1 MRDKVKR
8 FISILM
14 TALMLVNLMPVGALA
29 DGITSGGY
37 QQATVA
43 STTYGA
49 WVYVYA
55 KLTGTVPGTTEN
67 AHGWYMLGKKWV
79 DNMPDPSG
87 EEMGALYGYGEIS
100 GVSVNSVINGMQKYT
115 ANENITASAYDSS
128 VSGSGEFGFKIC
140 DGATDYVLNNN
151 IKTWHLNLQIDV
163 AKIQG
168 KYTFHFKDQQGN
180 KIKDSVTVTGKWN
193 TEGSYTAPTKI
204 NYNGYVYKLTG
215 AATKSYTFNTYQQE
229 HTFYYY
235 NTGERVP
242 YTLKIYYYYESVSDV
257 NLISKDVLSENP
269 YTEDNIKYGGFYS
282 VTSPTI
288 IGYKPDK
295 LVVDGW
301 MPSHDVTVNVI
312 YTRKNDLR
320 YTVKY
325 LETGT
330 NKKLRNAKTVE
341 NQPLHKLVTEEAP
354 DIEGYKLVSE
364 SPKSIT
370 IIEGTNEIIFY
381 YEKDT
386 FTIKYRKGDHAADT
400 FTEQE
405 YTAKYD
411 DPTPTFTGNKDGQP
425 GWKFDGWTPEVAETV
440 KGTATYTAQWVPDT
454 KQNVEVIYT
463 TDGNGKLDKS
473 FDPVTQ
479 HVQIVTGKVVKADGS
494 VIGDDLT
501 TVRANAPSAGYEFDH
516 WVKVI
521 DENNLQRIDAGSD
534 LTNAQARPLLNQE
547 DGLYQETVFKAIFRP
562 RTDLSYTVNY
572 YWNGTT
578 TKVADSK
585 TVKKQT
591 FDSTVTESP
600 IGADGYTPV
609 SNDPKKIT
617 IGTGNNEI
625 TFYYY
630 KNVELTANS
639 DEKTYNG
646 NEQTVKPGYTCSEKN
661 VTFDNIAEPSG
672 KGTDAGEYPVTFA
685 KGTVGKVDT
694 SKKYIVTAA
703 NPGTLTINKRSVVL
717 TSETASKAYDGTA
730 LEKPVV
736 KVTGDGFV
744 KGEATDIKATGTITN
759 VGSVTNEITFTKGE
773 KFNEDNYAIEK
784 KEGTLTITAADAEV
798 IVTIAG
804 NTDNVLY
811 DGNSHSVN
819 GYTVKSISNKLYT
832 ADDFKFNGTDSV
844 TQTNAGTYPMGL
856 KAEQFSNNNENFKK
870 VTFVVEDGSL
880 TIRKRSVVLTSETA
894 SKAYDGTA
902 LEKPVVK
909 VTGDGFVKGEATD
922 IKATGTITNVGSVT
936 NEITFTKGE
945 KFNEDNYA
953 IEKKEGTLTI
963 TAADAEVI
971 VTIAGNT
978 DNVLYDG
985 NSHSVNG
992 YTVKSISNKLYTAD
1006 DFKFNGT
1013 DSVTQTNAGTYPM
1026 GLKAEQF
1033 SNNNENF
1040 KKVTFVVEDGSL
1052 TINKLNVVLTSETA
1066 SKTYD
1071 GTALTKPIVKVTGDG
1086 FVAGEVSD
1094 IKATGSVTHVSAGE
1108 VTNTITYTE
1117 GTNFKESNYNITKT
1131 EGKLSI
1137 TPLGGV
1143 VVTIKGQTKTV
1154 TYDGE
1159 EHTAWKY
1166 DVIDISD
1173 PLYIK
1178 APDEV
1183 PNFWNKNA
1191 KGARGTDAG
1200 TYAMGWEAADFENT
1214 NTNFSNVEFVVVDGK
1229 LEISKRSVKLT
1240 SASDSKVYDGNALTN
1255 GEVTVSGDGFAKD
1268 EGATYNVTGSQTVV
1282 GTSDNTFTY
1291 TLNEGTKADNYT
1303 IEKTEGEL
1311 EVTPVTDKVIVT
1323 ITGKTK
1329 TVTYDGKEH
1338 SVFGYDVTVSNAL
1351 YNPKK
1356 DMQFNGIDEDMTAKG
1371 TDAGTYPMGLE
1382 DSDFTNISDN
1392 FTNVEFVVTDGYVK
1406 INPRAV
1412 TLTSETAGKVYDG
1425 TALTKPEVAV
1435 GGDGFVD
1442 GEVTDIKATGSVT
1455 YVSDGEV
1462 TNTITY
1468 TEGEKFNADNYDIQK
1483 TEGKLWITAVTA
1495 KVTVTVKE
1503 KSGTATY
1510 DGMNHT
1516 VTGYESMTADNPL
1529 YDVEDS
1535 VDETPTANWAANGTD
1550 AGEYPVGIEAGD
1562 FENTNKNFSNVTFVV
1577 EDGSLTITPAPIT
1590 LQASSRIKTYD
1601 GTPLKA
1607 DGYGFSEGNLDLAKD
1622 IASVI
1627 LTGSQTLVGSSESQ
1641 ITEVVLE
1648 KEKNPDN
1655 YKFTFLPGTLTVT
1668 DGTGEDEKPV
1678 DPAKVITKTHTPK
1691 DTGYN
1696 VGETVT
1702 FTVSVTNIYNE
1713 QKEVTLEEQPGVT
1726 FVDPQ
1731 GAAIGTKATKTLEPG
1746 EKWTIQATYT
1756 ITLDDILADGFTNKV
1771 KANFKGGKSWNAED
1785 YVETRDP
1792 YIELDVTKTADVD
1805 KAALGQTITYTIT
1818 VDYQSNV
1825 PGKKVEV
1832 KDPLTG
1838 LETSFTTEEA
1848 LEGKTVTFT
1857 TTYTVAEQDVKNGIV
1872 KNTATVKSELDNE
1885 WMPADVETP
1894 TFAPITIKPK
1904 DVTATY
1910 NGAAITGKDVEIT
1923 SGKLLE
1929 GHKLSAAV
1937 IGSGVNAGTYEL
1949 TLDPEKIKIVDAN
1962 NKDVSEM
1969 YARTILPGKLII
1981 NKRSVLITSQSA
1993 TKTYDG
1999 SALTRPAVT
2008 ITGDGFVPGELAKAE
2023 ATGSITNV
2031 GSTPNTIRYTTTG
2044 AFNAAN
2050 YSIALSVG
2058 TLTVTEKPKPE
2069 PRRTF
2074 NLTINYVYQNGKR
2087 AAASY
2092 NRGGLKNGETFD
2104 ITSPVIAGYTASE
2117 TVVSGTIYNRDIKVT
2132 VIYTADGVNLDDY
2145 GVPLGLGNITMNVGD
2160 CFE

>member
-67 AHGWYMLGKKWV
+67 AHGWYTLGKKWV

-585 TVKKQT
+585 TITGQM
-591 FDSTVTESP
+591 FGEEVTESP

-639 DEKTYNG
+639 KTETYDGTQKSVSGFTGAPVDANFSAINVRAKGTNVGKYPANFADGTVDTVDATGKYIVTKATDGQLVITPVTDKVTVTITEKSDTVKYDGNEHTVTGYKSMTADNTLYNVATSVQETPTDAWTAKGTNVGEYPVGIESKDFKNTNANFTNVEFVVVDGALKIDPVTAKVTVTVTGNTASEKYDGTEKTASGYGVSISNEKYTEADFEFKG
-646 NEQTVKPGYTCSEKN
+646 N
-661 VTFDNIAEPSG
+661 AEV
-672 KGTDAGEYPVTFA
+672 KGTDANTYPM
-685 KGTVGKVDT
+685 GL
-694 SKKYIVTAA
+694 TAA
-703 NPGTLTINKRSVVL
+703 NFTNKSANFTNVEFVVTDGSLTINKRNVTL
-717 TSETASKAYDGTA
+717 TSATDSKVYDGNA
-730 LEKPVV
+730 LTND
-736 KVTGDGFV
+736 KVTVGGDGFV
-744 KGEATDIKATGTITN
+744 AGEVTEIKATG
-759 VGSVTNEITFTKGE
+759 SVTNVSEGEVTNTITFTKGE

-784 KEGTLTITAADAEV
+784 KEG
-798 IVTIAG
+798 
-804 NTDNVLY
+804 
-811 DGNSHSVN
+811 
-819 GYTVKSISNKLYT
+819 
-832 ADDFKFNGTDSV
+832 
-844 TQTNAGTYPMGL
+844 
-856 KAEQFSNNNENFKK
+856 
-870 VTFVVEDGSL
+870 
-880 TIRKRSVVLTSETA
+880 
-894 SKAYDGTA
+894 
-902 LEKPVVK
+902 
-909 VTGDGFVKGEATD
+909 
-922 IKATGTITNVGSVT
+922 
-936 NEITFTKGE
+936 
-945 KFNEDNYA
+945 
-953 IEKKEGTLTI
+953 
-963 TAADAEVI
+963 
-971 VTIAGNT
+971 
-978 DNVLYDG
+978 
-985 NSHSVNG
+985 
-992 YTVKSISNKLYTAD
+992 
-1006 DFKFNGT
+1006 
-1013 DSVTQTNAGTYPM
+1013 
-1026 GLKAEQF
+1026 
-1033 SNNNENF
+1033 
-1040 KKVTFVVEDGSL
+1040 
-1052 TINKLNVVLTSETA
+1052 
-1066 SKTYD
+1066 
-1071 GTALTKPIVKVTGDG
+1071 
-1086 FVAGEVSD
+1086 
-1094 IKATGSVTHVSAGE
+1094 
-1108 VTNTITYTE
+1108 
-1117 GTNFKESNYNITKT
+1117 
-1131 EGKLSI
+1131 KLS
-1137 TPLGGV
+1137 
-1143 VVTIKGQTKTV
+1143 
-1154 TYDGE
+1154 
-1159 EHTAWKY
+1159 
-1166 DVIDISD
+1166 
-1173 PLYIK
+1173 
-1178 APDEV
+1178 
-1183 PNFWNKNA
+1183 
-1191 KGARGTDAG
+1191 
-1200 TYAMGWEAADFENT
+1200 
-1214 NTNFSNVEFVVVDGK
+1214 
-1229 LEISKRSVKLT
+1229 ISKRSVTLT
-1240 SASDSKVYDGNALTN
+1240 SATLIKDYDGTPLKN
-1255 GEVTVSGDGFAKD
+1255 GDTPVTETFDTEKAFPDG
-1268 EGATYNVTGSQTVV
+1268 EGVTYTFTGSQTNA
-1282 GTSDNTFTY
+1282 GSSKNMFTY
-1291 TLNEGTKADNYT
+1291 AWNEGTKADNYT
-1303 IEKTEGEL
+1303 ICPIEGDL
-1311 EVTPVTDKVIVT
+1311 VVTPIDGIKVT
-1323 ITGKTK
+1323 ITGRKDTQ
-1329 TVTYDGKEH
+1329 TYDGKPHKVE
-1338 SVFGYDVTVSNAL
+1338 GYDVKPD
-1351 YNPKK
+1351 NPLFTEK
-1356 DMQFNGIDEDMTAKG
+1356 DIEFNGEAEATG
-1371 TDAGTYPMGLE
+1371 TDVRIDQYQMGLKPE
-1382 DSDFTNISDN
+1382 QFTNTSNN
-1392 FTNVEFVVTDGYVK
+1392 FTNVEFVVEDGQIV
-1406 INPRAV
+1406 ITPRPV
-1412 TLTSETAGKVYDG
+1412 TLTSETAGKTYDG
-1425 TALTKPEVAV
+1425 TALEKPFVTV
-1435 GGDGFVD
+1435 GGDGFVE
-1442 GEVTDIKATGSVT
+1442 GQVKEIKATGSVT
-1455 YVSDGEV
+1455 NAGSVA
-1462 TNTITY
+1462 NMITF
-1468 TEGEKFNADNYDIQK
+1468 TPNKETFKEGNYAITK
-1483 TEGKLWITAVTA
+1483 TEGT
-1495 KVTVTVKE
+1495 
-1503 KSGTATY
+1503 
-1510 DGMNHT
+1510 
-1516 VTGYESMTADNPL
+1516 
-1529 YDVEDS
+1529 
-1535 VDETPTANWAANGTD
+1535 
-1550 AGEYPVGIEAGD
+1550 
-1562 FENTNKNFSNVTFVV
+1562 
-1577 EDGSLTITPAPIT
+1577 LTIA
-1590 LQASSRIKTYD
+1590 
-1601 GTPLKA
+1601 
-1607 DGYGFSEGNLDLAKD
+1607 
-1622 IASVI
+1622 
-1627 LTGSQTLVGSSESQ
+1627 
-1641 ITEVVLE
+1641 
-1648 KEKNPDN
+1648 
-1655 YKFTFLPGTLTVT
+1655 
-1668 DGTGEDEKPV
+1668 
-1678 DPAKVITKTHTPK
+1678 
-1691 DTGYN
+1691 
-1696 VGETVT
+1696 
-1702 FTVSVTNIYNE
+1702 
-1713 QKEVTLEEQPGVT
+1713 
-1726 FVDPQ
+1726 
-1731 GAAIGTKATKTLEPG
+1731 
-1746 EKWTIQATYT
+1746 
-1756 ITLDDILADGFTNKV
+1756 
-1771 KANFKGGKSWNAED
+1771 
-1785 YVETRDP
+1785 
-1792 YIELDVTKTADVD
+1792 
-1805 KAALGQTITYTIT
+1805 
-1818 VDYQSNV
+1818 
-1825 PGKKVEV
+1825 
-1832 KDPLTG
+1832 
-1838 LETSFTTEEA
+1838 
-1848 LEGKTVTFT
+1848 
-1857 TTYTVAEQDVKNGIV
+1857 
-1872 KNTATVKSELDNE
+1872 
-1885 WMPADVETP
+1885 
-1894 TFAPITIKPK
+1894 
-1904 DVTATY
+1904 
-1910 NGAAITGKDVEIT
+1910 
-1923 SGKLLE
+1923 
-1929 GHKLSAAV
+1929 
-1937 IGSGVNAGTYEL
+1937 
-1949 TLDPEKIKIVDAN
+1949 
-1962 NKDVSEM
+1962 
-1969 YARTILPGKLII
+1969 
-1981 NKRSVLITSQSA
+1981 KRSVLITSQSA

-2008 ITGDGFVPGELAKAE
+2008 ITGDGFVSGELAKAE

-2031 GSTPNTIRYTTTG
+2031 GSTPNAIRYTTTG

-2058 TLTVTEKPKPE
+2058 TLTVTAKPEPE

-2074 NLTINYVYQNGKR
+2074 NLTISYVYQNGKR

>member
-1 MRDKVKR
+1 MKQEDKTMRDKVKR

-67 AHGWYMLGKKWV
+67 AHGWYTLGKKWV

-585 TVKKQT
+585 TVDKQT

-609 SNDPKKIT
+609 STASKTIT
-617 IGTGNNEI
+617 IGTGTNEI
-625 TFYYY
+625 NFYYH

-639 DEKTYNG
+639 KTETYDG
-646 NEQTVKPGYTCSEKN
+646 TQKSVSGFTGAPKG
-661 VTFDNIAEPSG
+661 VTFEGLTTPSAT
-672 KGTDAGEYPVTFA
+672 GTDAGTYPVKFEQDKT
-685 KGTVGKVDT
+685 KPGYPLNKVDT

-703 NPGTLTINKRSVVL
+703 NPGTLTINKRNVTLTSASDSKVYDGTPLTKPVVTVTGEGFVAGEVTDIKATGTITDVGSVTNEITFTKDEKFNEDNYAIEKKEGTLTITAADAEVIVTIAGNTDNVLYDGNSHSVNGYTVKSISNKLYTADDFKFNGTDSVTQTNAGTYPMGLKDEQFSNNNENFKKVTFVVEDGSLTIRKRSVVL

-736 KVTGDGFV
+736 TVTGDGFV
-744 KGEATDIKATGTITN
+744 AGEVTDIKATGTITN

-856 KAEQFSNNNENFKK
+856 K
-870 VTFVVEDGSL
+870 D
-880 TIRKRSVVLTSETA
+880 
-894 SKAYDGTA
+894 
-902 LEKPVVK
+902 
-909 VTGDGFVKGEATD
+909 
-922 IKATGTITNVGSVT
+922 
-936 NEITFTKGE
+936 
-945 KFNEDNYA
+945 
-953 IEKKEGTLTI
+953 
-963 TAADAEVI
+963 
-971 VTIAGNT
+971 
-978 DNVLYDG
+978 
-985 NSHSVNG
+985 
-992 YTVKSISNKLYTAD
+992 
-1006 DFKFNGT
+1006 
-1013 DSVTQTNAGTYPM
+1013 
-1026 GLKAEQF
+1026 EQF

-1052 TINKLNVVLTSETA
+1052 TINKRNVVLTSETA

-1240 SASDSKVYDGNALTN
+1240 SASDKKVYDGNALTN
-1255 GEVTVSGDGFAKD
+1255 DTVTVGGDGFAKD
-1268 EGATYNVTGSQTVV
+1268 EGATYNVTGTQTNV
-1282 GTSDNTFTY
+1282 GESKNTFSY

-1303 IEKTEGEL
+1303 IEKTEGTL
-1311 EVTPVTDKVIVT
+1311 KVTPVTDKVTVT
-1323 ITGKTK
+1323 ITGLNK
-1329 TVTYDGKEH
+1329 TVTYDGEEH
-1338 SVFGYDVTVSNAL
+1338 SVFGYDATPSNKL
-1351 YNPKK
+1351 YNPKEY
-1356 DMQFNGIDEDMTAKG
+1356 MQFEGFDEDMTAKG
-1371 TDAGTYPMGLE
+1371 TDAGTHTMGLTA
-1382 DSDFTNISDN
+1382 DQFHNKDNGN
-1392 FTNVEFVVTDGYVK
+1392 FT
-1406 INPRAV
+1406 
-1412 TLTSETAGKVYDG
+1412 
-1425 TALTKPEVAV
+1425 
-1435 GGDGFVD
+1435 
-1442 GEVTDIKATGSVT
+1442 
-1455 YVSDGEV
+1455 
-1462 TNTITY
+1462 
-1468 TEGEKFNADNYDIQK
+1468 
-1483 TEGKLWITAVTA
+1483 
-1495 KVTVTVKE
+1495 
-1503 KSGTATY
+1503 
-1510 DGMNHT
+1510 
-1516 VTGYESMTADNPL
+1516 
-1529 YDVEDS
+1529 
-1535 VDETPTANWAANGTD
+1535 
-1550 AGEYPVGIEAGD
+1550 
-1562 FENTNKNFSNVTFVV
+1562 NVTFVV
-1577 EDGSLTITPAPIT
+1577 E
-1590 LQASSRIKTYD
+1590 K
-1601 GTPLKA
+1601 
-1607 DGYGFSEGNLDLAKD
+1607 DGY
-1622 IASVI
+1622 V
-1627 LTGSQTLVGSSESQ
+1627 
-1641 ITEVVLE
+1641 
-1648 KEKNPDN
+1648 
-1655 YKFTFLPGTLTVT
+1655 
-1668 DGTGEDEKPV
+1668 
-1678 DPAKVITKTHTPK
+1678 
-1691 DTGYN
+1691 
-1696 VGETVT
+1696 
-1702 FTVSVTNIYNE
+1702 
-1713 QKEVTLEEQPGVT
+1713 
-1726 FVDPQ
+1726 
-1731 GAAIGTKATKTLEPG
+1731 
-1746 EKWTIQATYT
+1746 
-1756 ITLDDILADGFTNKV
+1756 
-1771 KANFKGGKSWNAED
+1771 
-1785 YVETRDP
+1785 
-1792 YIELDVTKTADVD
+1792 
-1805 KAALGQTITYTIT
+1805 
-1818 VDYQSNV
+1818 
-1825 PGKKVEV
+1825 
-1832 KDPLTG
+1832 
-1838 LETSFTTEEA
+1838 
-1848 LEGKTVTFT
+1848 
-1857 TTYTVAEQDVKNGIV
+1857 
-1872 KNTATVKSELDNE
+1872 
-1885 WMPADVETP
+1885 
-1894 TFAPITIKPK
+1894 
-1904 DVTATY
+1904 
-1910 NGAAITGKDVEIT
+1910 
-1923 SGKLLE
+1923 
-1929 GHKLSAAV
+1929 
-1937 IGSGVNAGTYEL
+1937 
-1949 TLDPEKIKIVDAN
+1949 
-1962 NKDVSEM
+1962 
-1969 YARTILPGKLII
+1969 
-1981 NKRSVLITSQSA
+1981 
-1993 TKTYDG
+1993 
-1999 SALTRPAVT
+1999 
-2008 ITGDGFVPGELAKAE
+2008 
-2023 ATGSITNV
+2023 
-2031 GSTPNTIRYTTTG
+2031 
-2044 AFNAAN
+2044 
-2050 YSIALSVG
+2050 
-2058 TLTVTEKPKPE
+2058 
-2069 PRRTF
+2069 
-2074 NLTINYVYQNGKR
+2074 
-2087 AAASY
+2087 
-2092 NRGGLKNGETFD
+2092 
-2104 ITSPVIAGYTASE
+2104 
-2117 TVVSGTIYNRDIKVT
+2117 
-2132 VIYTADGVNLDDY
+2132 
-2145 GVPLGLGNITMNVGD
+2145 
-2160 CFE
+2160 